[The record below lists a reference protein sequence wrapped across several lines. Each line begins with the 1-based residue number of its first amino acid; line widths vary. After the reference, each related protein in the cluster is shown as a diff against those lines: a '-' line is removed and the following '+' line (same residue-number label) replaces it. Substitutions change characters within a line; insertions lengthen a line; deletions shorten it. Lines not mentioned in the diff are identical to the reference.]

1 MKLTLYMAISVDGF
15 ITKGENDSDWVSDTD
30 WEQFHSYIKQSD
42 AVIMGRKTMDQFGD
56 DFPIEGITNF
66 VLSKN
71 EKLHRDTQNLVIT
84 KTAPLELIDLIKKR
98 NLMNILLIGG
108 ANTNQ
113 QFLEAGLIDEIVLS
127 VHPLVIGRGLKL
139 FGEFA
144 NQVNLQLVSNATFKN
159 ELVQIVYKVI
169 K

>member
-1 MKLTLYMAISVDGF
+1 M
-15 ITKGENDSDWVSDTD
+15 
-30 WEQFHSYIKQSD
+30 
-42 AVIMGRKTMDQFGD
+42 
-56 DFPIEGITNF
+56 
-66 VLSKN
+66 
-71 EKLHRDTQNLVIT
+71 
-84 KTAPLELIDLIKKR
+84 
-98 NLMNILLIGG
+98 LLIGG

-144 NQVNLQLVSNATFKN
+144 NQVNLQLVSTAAFNN